1 MRKAKQNINKHIYI
15 YCQKENMGLKDK
27 HTDIIVFIFFFKK
40 GKHQQYIMEN
50 QQYIMENQQ
59 YLKHV

>member
-40 GKHQQYIMEN
+40 GKHQTLFKIKGN
-50 QQYIMENQQ
+50 NTS
-59 YLKHV
+59 

>member
-27 HTDIIVFIFFFKK
+27 HTDIIVFIFFLKK
-40 GKHQQYIMEN
+40 GKRQTLFKIKCN
-50 QQYIMENQQ
+50 NTSWKINNI
-59 YLKHV
+59 

>member
-40 GKHQQYIMEN
+40 GKHQTLFKIKGN
-50 QQYIMENQQ
+50 NTSWKINNI
-59 YLKHV
+59 